1 VTLSTATSGATI
13 HYTTDLTTPTA
24 SSPVYTGPIAVAQ
37 TTTIQAVAM
46 ASGMADSNVASATYT
61 IQSQAQPVSFAA
73 PSNYAVGT
81 PPNPQPEWVV
91 AGDFRGIGVQ
101 DLAVVN
107 RGSNSVSVLLGNG
120 DGTFRVPQNYSVGA
134 VPTAIAVG
142 DVRGIGRLDLVVSNW
157 GNGSGNTVSVLLGNG
172 DGTFQ
177 AARTYVVGLGP
188 YFVAVGDFRGIGRK
202 DLVTA
207 NFGNGNTTDNTIS
220 VLLSNGDGTFQPA
233 QTYIVDRAPIAV
245 AVGNFRGIA
254 GRQDLVTVNY
264 SSTNVSV
271 LLGNGDGTFQA
282 ARNYPV
288 GCSSGP
294 CGSAV
299 AVGDFRGNGIQDLA
313 VAIYGDGTATTV
325 VVLLGNGDGSFR
337 TPQSYGVGPG
347 PTGIEVGDFRGIGRK
362 DLVTANWQRNA
373 GSTVSVLLGN
383 GDGTFQTAQNF
394 PTGIGVAAV
403 TVGTFTRSGRQD
415 LATANYNAGTVSVL
429 LNTTA
434 PATSYTLT
442 VNKAGTGSGTVT
454 SSDTPPSISCGPTCA
469 TASAPYTSGTAGR
482 LAASPASGSIF
493 GSWSGCDTVSGATC
507 TVTMTAAKAVTA
519 TFTLQTATYTLSVN
533 KAGTGSG
540 TVTSS
545 DTPPSISCGPT
556 CATASAT
563 YTSGTAVT
571 LTASPASGS
580 TFTGWSGGGCTGT
593 GPCTVTMN
601 SAITVTATF
610 TRQFTLTVTVQ
621 NVVALSSGTVTSN
634 PPGINCGTACSAPYN
649 SGTAV
654 TLTATPS
661 FGSVFVSWGGACS
674 GILIPTCTVTMTG
687 DASVTATFGL

>member
-1 VTLSTATSGATI
+1 
-13 HYTTDLTTPTA
+13 
-24 SSPVYTGPIAVAQ
+24 
-37 TTTIQAVAM
+37 
-46 ASGMADSNVASATYT
+46 
-61 IQSQAQPVSFAA
+61 
-73 PSNYAVGT
+73 
-81 PPNPQPEWVV
+81 
-91 AGDFRGIGVQ
+91 
-101 DLAVVN
+101 
-107 RGSNSVSVLLGNG
+107 
-120 DGTFRVPQNYSVGA
+120 
-134 VPTAIAVG
+134 VG
-142 DVRGIGRLDLVVSNW
+142 DVRGIGRLDLVVCNW

-207 NFGNGNTTDNTIS
+207 NFGTGTPTDNTIS

-233 QTYIVDRAPIAV
+233 QTYVVDRAPIAV

-347 PTGIEVGDFRGIGRK
+347 PTGIAVGDFRGIGRK

-373 GSTVSVLLGN
+373 GTTVSVLLGS

-403 TVGTFTRSGRQD
+403 AVGTFTRSGRQD

-454 SSDTPPSISCGPTCA
+454 SSETPPSISCGPTCGTASATYTSGTPVTLTASPASGSTFGSWTGCDTVSGTTCTVTMSAAKSVTATFNVQTFALTVNKAGTGSGTVTSSDSPPSISCGPTCA
-469 TASAPYTSGTAGR
+469 TASATYTSGTAVT
-482 LAASPASGSIF
+482 LTASPASGSTF
-493 GSWSGCDTVSGATC
+493 ASWSGCDTVSGTTC
-507 TVTMTAAKAVTA
+507 TVTMSAAKAVTA
-519 TFTLQTATYTLSVN
+519 TFNVQTFALTVN

-545 DTPPSISCGPT
+545 ETPPSISCGPT

-580 TFTGWSGGGCTGT
+580 TFTGWSGGCAGT

-601 SAITVTATF
+601 AAITVTATF

-621 NVVALSSGTVTSN
+621 NLVALSSGTVTSN

-654 TLTATPS
+654 TLTATPA
-661 FGSVFVSWGGACS
+661 FGSVFVSWGGACA
-674 GILIPTCTVTMTG
+674 GILIPTCTVTMTT